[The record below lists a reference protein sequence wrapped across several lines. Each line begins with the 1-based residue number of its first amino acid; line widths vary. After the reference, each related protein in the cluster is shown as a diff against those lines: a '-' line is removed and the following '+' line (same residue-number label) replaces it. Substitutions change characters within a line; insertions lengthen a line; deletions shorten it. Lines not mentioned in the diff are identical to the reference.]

1 MIIIINMN
9 SLPVFTKH
17 PTVQTLWNSWAVGY
31 FRRPIRRLSRP
42 LCGMPKT
49 NSWILPEKKKNSYGN
64 VGALKHIVINTL

>member
-1 MIIIINMN
+1 MIIIININ

-31 FRRPIRRLSRP
+31 FRRPVRRLSRP

-49 NSWILPEKKKNSYGN
+49 NSWILPEKNSVGN
-64 VGALKHIVINTL
+64 AGALKHIVINTL